1 MDLGISEYK
10 TKLVRGDTVMAAQ
23 SLMMLDLGFDQR
35 IRCRHI
41 SKWYKIDFYVPSKEK
56 LFSEIE
62 KNKPGVVVMDLD
74 LYEKMDGIETSRK
87 IRNRFDVPVV
97 YV

>member
-1 MDLGISEYK
+1 
-10 TKLVRGDTVMAAQ
+10 MAVQ
-23 SLMMLDLGFDQR
+23 SLIMLEMGFDQG

-41 SKWYKIDFYVPSKEK
+41 SEKYKIDFYVSSKEK

-62 KNKPGVVVMDLD
+62 KNKPDVVVMDLD

-87 IRNRFDVPVV
+87 IRSRFDVPVV

>member
-1 MDLGISEYK
+1 
-10 TKLVRGDTVMAAQ
+10 MAAQ
-23 SLMMLDLGFDQR
+23 SLMMLDVGFDQG
-35 IRCRHI
+35 IRCRQI

-62 KNKPGVVVMDLD
+62 KNKPDVVVFNLD
-74 LYEKMDGIETSRK
+74 LYERIDGIETSRK
-87 IRNRFDVPVV
+87 IRSQFDVPVM